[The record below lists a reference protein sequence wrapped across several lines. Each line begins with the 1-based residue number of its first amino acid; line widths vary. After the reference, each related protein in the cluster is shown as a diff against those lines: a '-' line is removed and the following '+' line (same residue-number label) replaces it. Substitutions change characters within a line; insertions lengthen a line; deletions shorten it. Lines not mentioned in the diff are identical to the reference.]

1 MGEVI
6 NGNSKE
12 EEGGGRGD
20 KEKYTGKLGFPEGL
34 EGQTKTTLKGRGR
47 GIFWNNTL

>member
-1 MGEVI
+1 MEI
-6 NGNSKE
+6 PRRRR
-12 EEGGGRGD
+12 GGRGDKGGGD